1 MYKQSPNYDVLN
13 KRAELQKERYE
24 TRLQLLNQQI
34 DELQKTVRNQQDI
47 IGKLN
52 SELRY
57 KNTLIERMNNY
68 ANIPIVKES
77 TESKQPFYK
86 RIFRK
91 NKS

>member
-1 MYKQSPNYDVLN
+1 MYKQTPNFDILN

-34 DELQKTVRNQQDI
+34 EELQKVVKTQQET

-52 SELRY
+52 SELKY
-57 KNTLIERMNNY
+57 KNNLIERMNNY
-68 ANIPIVKES
+68 ANIPIIEES